1 MNIISPA
8 IDQYLDAHTQ
18 EESDVL
24 KALTRETHVKVLMP
38 QMLSGNVQGNLLSM
52 ISKIMQPKRIL
63 EIGTFT
69 GYASICLAMG
79 LADGGLLYTIDINR
93 ELEAMTDKYFLQA
106 GIRNKIV
113 SMYGPAVAL
122 IPTLKET
129 FDLVFIDADKIN
141 YSTYYDLVIDKV
153 RPGGLIIA
161 DNVLWSG
168 KVVEAT
174 KDKDT
179 TAMDSYNKKIQHD
192 PRVENVLLPL
202 RDGLMMARKKG

>member
-8 IDQYLDAHTQ
+8 IDHYLDMHTQ
-18 EESDVL
+18 EESDIL
-24 KALTRETHVKVLMP
+24 KALTRETHLKVLMP
-38 QMLSGNVQGNLLSM
+38 QMLSGKVQGNLLSM

-79 LADGGLLYTIDINR
+79 LAEDGLLYTIDINR
-93 ELEAMTDKYFLQA
+93 ELETMTDKYFVQA
-106 GIRNKIV
+106 GVRNRII
-113 SMYGPAVAL
+113 SIYGAAIEL
-122 IPTLKET
+122 IPTLEET

-153 RPGGLIIA
+153 RSGGLIIA

-168 KVVEAT
+168 KVVEAI

-179 TAMDSYNKKIQHD
+179 MAMDAYNKKIQHD
-192 PRVENVLLPL
+192 PRVENVLIPL
-202 RDGLMMARKKG
+202 RDGLMMARKK

>member
-1 MNIISPA
+1 MNIISTA

-18 EESDVL
+18 EESAIL

-79 LADGGLLYTIDINR
+79 LAEDGLLYTIDINR
-93 ELEAMTDKYFLQA
+93 ELETITDKYFVQA
-106 GIRNKIV
+106 GVRNRIV
-113 SMYGPAVAL
+113 SIYGAAIEL
-122 IPTLKET
+122 IPTLEET

-141 YSTYYDLVIDKV
+141 YSTYFDLVIDKV

-168 KVVEAT
+168 KVVETT

-179 TAMDSYNKKIQHD
+179 TAMDSYNKKIQRD

>member
-8 IDQYLDAHTQ
+8 IDQYLDMHTQ
-18 EESDVL
+18 EESEVL
-24 KALTRETHVKVLMP
+24 KALTRETHLKVLMP
-38 QMLSGNVQGNLLSM
+38 QMLSGKVQGNLLTM
-52 ISKIMQPKRIL
+52 MSKMMQPKRIL

-79 LADGGLLYTIDINR
+79 LADNGLLYTIDINR
-93 ELEAMTDKYFLQA
+93 ELETMTDKYFKQA
-106 GIRNKIV
+106 GVRHQIV
-113 SMYGPAVAL
+113 SMYGPAVQL
-122 IPTLKET
+122 IPTLEET

-141 YSTYYDLVIDKV
+141 YSTYYDLVIEKV

-179 TAMDSYNKKIQHD
+179 MAMDAYNKKVQDD
-192 PRVENVLLPL
+192 PRVENVLVPL
-202 RDGLMMARKKG
+202 RDGLMMARKK

>member
-8 IDQYLDAHTQ
+8 IDQYLDMHTQ
-18 EESDVL
+18 EESEVL
-24 KALTRETHVKVLMP
+24 KALTRETHLKVLMP
-38 QMLSGNVQGNLLSM
+38 QMLSGKVQGNLLTM
-52 ISKIMQPKRIL
+52 MSKIIQPKRIL

-69 GYASICLAMG
+69 GYASICLAKG
-79 LADGGLLYTIDINR
+79 LTDNGLLYTIDINR
-93 ELEAMTDKYFLQA
+93 ELETMTDKYFKQA
-106 GIRNKIV
+106 GVRHQIV
-113 SMYGPAVAL
+113 SLYGPAVQL
-122 IPTLKET
+122 IPTLEET

-141 YSTYYDLVIDKV
+141 YSTYYDLVMEKV

-179 TAMDSYNKKIQHD
+179 MAMDAYNKKVQND
-192 PRVENVLLPL
+192 PRVENVLVPL
-202 RDGLMMARKKG
+202 RDGLMMARKK

>member
-8 IDQYLDAHTQ
+8 IDQYLDMHTQ
-18 EESDVL
+18 EESEVL
-24 KALTRETHVKVLMP
+24 KALTRETHLKVLMP
-38 QMLSGNVQGNLLSM
+38 QMLSGKVQGNLLTM
-52 ISKIMQPKRIL
+52 MSKIIQPKRIL

-69 GYASICLAMG
+69 GYASICLAKG
-79 LADGGLLYTIDINR
+79 LTDNGLLYTIDINR
-93 ELEAMTDKYFLQA
+93 ELETMTDKYFKQA
-106 GIRNKIV
+106 GLRHQIV
-113 SMYGPAVAL
+113 SLYGPAVQL
-122 IPTLKET
+122 IPTLEET

-141 YSTYYDLVIDKV
+141 YSTYYDLVMEKV

-179 TAMDSYNKKIQHD
+179 MAMDAYNKKVQND
-192 PRVENVLLPL
+192 PRVENVLVPL
-202 RDGLMMARKKG
+202 RDGLMMARKK